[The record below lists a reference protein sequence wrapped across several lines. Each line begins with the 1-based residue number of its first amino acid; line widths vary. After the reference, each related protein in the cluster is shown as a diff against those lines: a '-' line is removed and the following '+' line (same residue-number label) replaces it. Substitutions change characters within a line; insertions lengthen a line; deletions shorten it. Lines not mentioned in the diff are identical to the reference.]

1 MSKRRT
7 IGRTRNGLNDK
18 TTTWCFL
25 LPTFLV
31 LCITA
36 FAPLAYSFW
45 LSFQNYK
52 LNVPNAVPEAVGLQ
66 NYIQLFHDE
75 RFFTSAAN
83 TVVFALVSVALE
95 LVIGTI
101 LAMML
106 CSDSKASRICISL
119 LLIPMI
125 MAPVASGTLWRM
137 MMDRSTGVINYFISL
152 LGGEPVAFLG
162 DIRYAMASVIFV
174 DVWRLVPWVTILIAS
189 ALKGIPA
196 STIEAAVI
204 DGASRWR
211 IFLLVVLPYLRPVV
225 IIVLMIRLVDAFKVF
240 DTVYVMTGGGPGT
253 ATSMLPNFI
262 YNQGLKYFNTGYS
275 AASAFVFLFVMTL
288 VSVGFIW
295 LRNRINQ
302 DS

>member
-1 MSKRRT
+1 
-7 IGRTRNGLNDK
+7 
-18 TTTWCFL
+18 
-25 LPTFLV
+25 
-31 LCITA
+31 
-36 FAPLAYSFW
+36 
-45 LSFQNYK
+45 
-52 LNVPNAVPEAVGLQ
+52 
-66 NYIQLFHDE
+66 
-75 RFFTSAAN
+75 
-83 TVVFALVSVALE
+83 
-95 LVIGTI
+95 
-101 LAMML
+101 
-106 CSDSKASRICISL
+106 
-119 LLIPMI
+119 
-125 MAPVASGTLWRM
+125 M